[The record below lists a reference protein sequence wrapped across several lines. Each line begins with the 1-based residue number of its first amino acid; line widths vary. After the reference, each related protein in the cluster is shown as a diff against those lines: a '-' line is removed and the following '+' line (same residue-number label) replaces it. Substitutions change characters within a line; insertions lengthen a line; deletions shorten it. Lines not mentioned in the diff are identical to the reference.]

1 MFAAL
6 KRVRPMVETQL
17 LEEAERTKRNP
28 ALCSRSV
35 RNASELIVVM
45 SGTAM
50 TRVRMD
56 KWLWA
61 ARFFK
66 TRALAARAC
75 ELGRIESNGQ
85 QAKASREVRAGDLLQ
100 VKNDSGDFQVEV
112 LVLSEMRGP
121 AAVAQTLYRETE
133 ASRELRLKLAE
144 ERKAM
149 PHFEASREGKP
160 SKRDRREIDRFR
172 GRV

>member
-1 MFAAL
+1 M
-6 KRVRPMVETQL
+6 P
-17 LEEAERTKRNP
+17 
-28 ALCSRSV
+28 
-35 RNASELIVVM
+35 
-45 SGTAM
+45 
-50 TRVRMD
+50 RVRMD

-66 TRALAARAC
+66 TRAIAARAC
-75 ELGRIESNGQ
+75 ELGRIQSNGQ
-85 QAKASREVRAGDLLQ
+85 QAKASREVRVGDLLQ

-112 LVLSEMRGP
+112 LVLGEMRGP

-133 ASRELRLKLAE
+133 SSRELRLKLAE
-144 ERKAM
+144 ERKTM
-149 PHFEASREGKP
+149 PHFAALREGKP